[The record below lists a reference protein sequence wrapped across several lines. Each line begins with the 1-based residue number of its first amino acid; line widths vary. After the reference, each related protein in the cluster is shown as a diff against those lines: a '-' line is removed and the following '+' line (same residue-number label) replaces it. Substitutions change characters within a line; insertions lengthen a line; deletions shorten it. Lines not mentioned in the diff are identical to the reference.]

1 MKGTVNV
8 DEFDFV
14 PAVDDPPVQDSHVVQ
29 FYESEAFLCDAVAS
43 FVADGLLL
51 DQPVVVIATE
61 DRWARLTERL
71 TAQGIEVEEAQRS
84 GSLAFEEAR
93 DVLARFMV
101 GAMPDA
107 ELFRASMR
115 PLVDRGGRAA
125 ESAGVRAYGEMV
137 DVLWQDG
144 NPAAALR
151 LEELWNDL
159 ARSHSFSL
167 LCAYAMGNF
176 YREADRER
184 LVEVCR
190 MHKHVLPAEGYA
202 RNGGDGARLREVA
215 RLQRRARALERE
227 VAERTKLEQA
237 LRQALADRRRTE
249 EALRH
254 AKEEAER
261 ANRVK
266 SDFLAVMSHELRTPL
281 NAIVG
286 YRDLLQQ
293 GVGGPVTDT
302 QQVYL
307 ERIGSGVQQLLRLI
321 DQVLSLSQIEAG
333 QADLNI
339 ESVDLRALARES
351 AALVEPIV
359 AERNVHFLLELPAAD
374 VSCDTDTG
382 RLGQILLNLLSNAAK
397 FTDCGEIAL
406 VLRDDGDA
414 IVFEVRDTG
423 VGIAATDLEAIFQPF
438 VRATP
443 TRRAGG
449 TGLGLPVSR
458 QLAQLL
464 GGELTAV
471 SELGRGST
479 FTLRLPRRH
488 EAPNSQPAG

>member
-1 MKGTVNV
+1 MKVSVSV
-8 DEFDFV
+8 DGSASRPAGGG
-14 PAVDDPPVQDSHVVQ
+14 PAVHDAHVVQ
-29 FYESEAFLCDAVAS
+29 FYESEEYLCDAVAT
-43 FVADGLLL
+43 FLADGLVLE
-51 DQPVVVIATE
+51 QPVVVIATAT
-61 DRWARLTERL
+61 RWAQLRQRLNAEGFDVE
-71 TAQGIEVEEAQRS
+71 QGLRS
-84 GSLAFEEAR
+84 GGIAFEEASKAL
-93 DVLARFMV
+93 DCFMV
-101 GAMPDA
+101 DAMPDA
-107 ELFRASMR
+107 DLFRSSIGA
-115 PLVDRGGRAA
+115 LIDRVGRGAG
-125 ESAGVRAYGEMV
+125 AGVRAYGEMV

-176 YREADRER
+176 YREADGER

-190 MHKHVLPAEGYA
+190 MHGHVLPTEGYA
-202 RNGGDGARLREVA
+202 RDGDEGARLREVA
-215 RLQRRARALERE
+215 RLQQRARALERE
-227 VAERTKLEQA
+227 VAERTKLELA

-286 YRDLLQQ
+286 YRDLMQQ

-302 QQVYL
+302 HQVYL

-333 QADLNI
+333 LAELTI
-339 ESVDLRALARES
+339 ENVELRALTREC
-351 AALVEPIV
+351 AALVEPII
-359 AERNVHFLLELPAAD
+359 AEPEVRFLLELPECD
-374 VSCDTDTG
+374 VVCSTDAG

-397 FTDCGEIAL
+397 FTDRGEI
-406 VLRDDGDA
+406 VLSLREERDA
-414 IVFEVRDTG
+414 VVFAVRDTG
-423 VGIAATDLEAIFQPF
+423 VGIAADDLERVFQPF

-443 TRRAGG
+443 TRRTGG

-458 QLAQLL
+458 ELARLL
-464 GGELTAV
+464 GGHLTAI
-471 SELGRGST
+471 SEPGRGST
-479 FTLRLPRRH
+479 FTLRIPRR
-488 EAPNSQPAG
+488 PADLDPTPAA

>member
-8 DEFDFV
+8 DGSDSV
-14 PAVDDPPVQDSHVVQ
+14 PVVDISPAQDAHVVQ
-29 FYESEAFLCDAVAS
+29 FYESEEFLCDAVAS

-51 DQPVVVIATE
+51 AQPVVVIATE
-61 DRWARLTERL
+61 TRWARLTERL
-71 TAQGIEVEEAQRS
+71 TDQGIEVEEAQRR
-84 GSLAFEEAR
+84 GRLTFADAR
-93 DVLARFMV
+93 SVLSRFMV

-107 ELFRASMR
+107 ELFRSSIA
-115 PLVDRGGRAA
+115 PLVDRGDEGR
-125 ESAGVRAYGEMV
+125 GVRAYGEMV

-190 MHKHVLPAEGYA
+190 MHQHVLPADGYT
-202 RNGGDGARLREVA
+202 RNGDEGSRLREVA
-215 RLQRRARALERE
+215 RLQQRARALERE
-227 VAERTKLEQA
+227 VIERTKLEQA

-261 ANRVK
+261 ANHVK

-321 DQVLSLSQIEAG
+321 DQVLNLSQIEAG
-333 QADLNI
+333 QAALTI
-339 ESVDLRALARES
+339 ENVELRALARES

-359 AERNVHFLLELPAAD
+359 AARNVHFLLDLPESD
-374 VSCDTDTG
+374 VSCATDAG

-397 FTDCGEIAL
+397 FTDSGEIAL
-406 VLRDDGDA
+406 ALRDNDDA
-414 IVFEVRDTG
+414 FVFDVRDTG
-423 VGIAATDLEAIFQPF
+423 VGIAATDLERIFQPF

-458 QLAQLL
+458 QLAHLL
-464 GGELTAV
+464 GGELTAL

-479 FTLRLPRRH
+479 FTLRIPRRH
-488 EAPNSQPAG
+488 EARNPASAA